1 MTTSE
6 PSSVERSEGVAGDRR
21 TSGPLAGLRVIE
33 LAGLGPG
40 PFCAMVLADLGAE
53 VIRLERTGIPASV
66 VGAVD
71 RRMVLTRGRHA
82 IGVDLK
88 RQRGV
93 ELVLDMVEHA
103 DVLLEGFRP
112 GVVERI
118 GLGPSV
124 CLQRNPR
131 LIYGRITGYGR
142 EGPLAAEAGHDINYI
157 SVAGALAPIGRR
169 GEAPVPPLNLVADFG
184 GGGMLLAMG
193 ILAAVYER
201 TRSGLGQVVDAAMV
215 DGAALLTT
223 MFHQIRGLSLWHD
236 ERGTNS
242 MDTGSHYYN
251 VYETSDGEFLS
262 VGAMEPRFYRSF
274 MKGLGFSEEDIPP
287 QDDQTQWESL
297 TSRVARDPP
306 EPDKSR
312 VVGDIPRYRRLC
324 DSGVVA
330 RRGSHPSAQPCPG
343 HVRRRRR
350 HRGARPRATLQ
361 SHASPPSISSAGP
374 RRACH
379 PGARTV
385 GTGPGPDRPP
395 GRGGGRR
402 LTLGARTDAGCP
414 NRRWV
419 PEPTRG
425 ARIVA
430 SLDRDPRPYPG
441 ACRARR

>member
-1 MTTSE
+1 VTTSE

-297 TSRVARDPP
+297 TSRVAQILRSRTRVEWLETFLGTDACVTPVLSLGEAPTHPHNRARATFVDVGGTVEPAPAPRFSRTPP
-306 EPDKSR
+306 RHPSPPPGPGVHATQELVRWGLAPDQIDLL
-312 VVGDIPRYRRLC
+312 VEE
-324 DSGVVA
+324 GVV
-330 RRGSHPSAQPCPG
+330 
-343 HVRRRRR
+343 
-350 HRGARPRATLQ
+350 
-361 SHASPPSISSAGP
+361 
-374 RRACH
+374 
-379 PGARTV
+379 
-385 GTGPGPDRPP
+385 D
-395 GRGGGRR
+395 
-402 LTLGARTDAGCP
+402 
-414 NRRWV
+414 
-419 PEPTRG
+419 
-425 ARIVA
+425 
-430 SLDRDPRPYPG
+430 
-441 ACRARR
+441 

>member
-1 MTTSE
+1 MTIRQQS
-6 PSSVERSEGVAGDRR
+6 PVERSEGHV
-21 TSGPLAGLRVIE
+21 GPLAGLRVIE

-53 VIRLERTGIPASV
+53 VIRLERTGIPAAV
-66 VGAVD
+66 AGTVD
-71 RRMVLTRGRHA
+71 RRMVLTRGRPT

-88 RQRGV
+88 HPQGV
-93 ELVLDMVEHA
+93 ELVLQMVEHA

-142 EGPLAAEAGHDINYI
+142 EGPLATEAGHDINYI

-223 MFHQIRGLSLWHD
+223 MFHQIRGMSQWHD

-242 MDTGSHYYN
+242 MDSGSHYYN
-251 VYETSDGEFLS
+251 VYETSDGEFVS

-274 MKGLGFSEEDIPP
+274 MTGLGFSEEDIPP

-297 TSRVARDPP
+297 TRQRRGDLP
-306 EPDKSR
+306 EPDKRR
-312 VVGDIPRYRRLC
+312 VVTDIPRYRRVR

-330 RRGSHPSAQPCPG
+330 GRSSRSPAQS
-343 HVRRRRR
+343 
-350 HRGARPRATLQ
+350 RPRHL
-361 SHASPPSISSAGP
+361 
-374 RRACH
+374 R
-379 PGARTV
+379 
-385 GTGPGPDRPP
+385 
-395 GRGGGRR
+395 
-402 LTLGARTDAGCP
+402 
-414 NRRWV
+414 
-419 PEPTRG
+419 
-425 ARIVA
+425 
-430 SLDRDPRPYPG
+430 
-441 ACRARR
+441 

>member
-1 MTTSE
+1 VTTSE
-6 PSSVERSEGVAGDRR
+6 QSSVERGEGF
-21 TSGPLAGLRVIE
+21 SGPLAGLRVIE

-53 VIRLERTGIPASV
+53 VIRLERTGILAAV
-66 VGAVD
+66 AGAVD
-71 RRMVLTRGRHA
+71 RRNVLTRARPA

-88 RQRGV
+88 HPRGV
-93 ELVLDMVEHA
+93 ELVLQMVEHA

-118 GLGPSV
+118 GLGPGV
-124 CLQRNPR
+124 CLERHPR

-157 SVAGALAPIGRR
+157 SVAGALDPIGRR

-223 MFHQIRGLSLWHD
+223 MFHQIRGMSLWHD

-242 MDTGSHYYN
+242 MDGGSHYYN
-251 VYETSDGEFLS
+251 VYKTSDGEFVS

-274 MKGLGFSEEDIPP
+274 MTGLGFSEEDIPP

-297 TSRVARDPP
+297 TRRVAEIFRSRTRVEWLQIFLGTDACVTPVLSLGEAPAHPHNRARATFVEVGGIVEPAPAPRFSRTPSPDPSP
-306 EPDKSR
+306 PPGPGVHAIQELVRWGPTRAQVDLL
-312 VVGDIPRYRRLC
+312 VD
-324 DSGVVA
+324 DGVV
-330 RRGSHPSAQPCPG
+330 
-343 HVRRRRR
+343 
-350 HRGARPRATLQ
+350 
-361 SHASPPSISSAGP
+361 
-374 RRACH
+374 
-379 PGARTV
+379 
-385 GTGPGPDRPP
+385 D
-395 GRGGGRR
+395 
-402 LTLGARTDAGCP
+402 
-414 NRRWV
+414 
-419 PEPTRG
+419 
-425 ARIVA
+425 
-430 SLDRDPRPYPG
+430 
-441 ACRARR
+441 